1 MFLVRAPPQR
11 RRVRE
16 AMMIGIIELTRVTI
30 SDHVL
35 LAQRPE
41 PATERSGHTR
51 DDARDKARR
60 MYYVALC

>member
-1 MFLVRAPPQR
+1 
-11 RRVRE
+11 
-16 AMMIGIIELTRVTI
+16 MIGIIELTRVTI